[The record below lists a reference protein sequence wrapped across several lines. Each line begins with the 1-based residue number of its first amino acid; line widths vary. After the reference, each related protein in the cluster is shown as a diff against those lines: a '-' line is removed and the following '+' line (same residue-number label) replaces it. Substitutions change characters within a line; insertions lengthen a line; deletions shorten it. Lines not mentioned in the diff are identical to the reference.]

1 MDAEVYVE
9 KLGEILREVE
19 KVDAIVKTF
28 TKDNVSIDEYDEKL
42 YLGNLEKINDAEEK
56 CQYKILEFVYL
67 ELDENNAAD
76 KSRIGDVRLLGRELK
91 ERVKKNAKEVT
102 TKIAEF
108 MPFLPMSADEKKALD
123 LLKREFEKQK
133 AEIEKEE
140 AVSREEMLK

>member
-108 MPFLPMSADEKKALD
+108 MPISVFEALCQGG
-123 LLKREFEKQK
+123 LKLFH
-133 AEIEKEE
+133 
-140 AVSREEMLK
+140 S